1 MSEKNSEQKRLKG
14 FAGVMAKQLEP
25 VNNVQRFKERFK
37 DYDDF
42 KLLINANDGKYA
54 ALIKINRGNLTVEE
68 IKNDDK
74 ATMKKLKKECDGF
87 LEMTTDL
94 FFKLAMGKLSNAAFA
109 KKWLTRK
116 IKMKGMKNVMILT
129 KIFYYLSDQANKE

>member
-1 MSEKNSEQKRLKG
+1 MSEKNSEPKRLKG

-37 DYDDF
+37 EYNDF

-54 ALIKINRGNLTVEE
+54 ALIKINRGNLTVDG

-74 ATMKKLKKECDGF
+74 AIMKNLKKECEGF

-94 FFKLAMGKLSNAAFA
+94 FFELAMGKLSNAAFA
-109 KKWLTRK
+109 KNWFTRK

-129 KIFYYLSDQANKE
+129 KLFYYLSDQTKKE

>member
-1 MSEKNSEQKRLKG
+1 MSEKNSEQKRPKG

-25 VNNVQRFKERFK
+25 VNNVQRFKEHFK
-37 DYDDF
+37 DYNDF

-54 ALIKINRGNLTVEE
+54 ALIKINSGNLTVDG

-74 ATMKKLKKECDGF
+74 ATMKKLKKECNGS
-87 LEMTTDL
+87 LEMATDL
-94 FFKLAMGKLSNAAFA
+94 FFDLAMGKLSNAAFA

-116 IKMKGMKNVMILT
+116 IKMKSMKNVMVLT
-129 KIFYYLSDQANKE
+129 KIFYYLSDQANKD